1 MNFIL
6 LGYIIAW
13 IAVIWAIA
21 VLAFTVYEYSKLTP
35 MQQAQ
40 IESINVT
47 KQIIALIISIVYNNS
62 IPHIITKLED
72 S

>member
-13 IAVIWAIA
+13 IIVIVVLAAIA
-21 VLAFTVYEYSKLTP
+21 FAVYEYSKLTP

-40 IESINVT
+40 VTSIEADNH
-47 KQIIALIISIVYNNS
+47 IIALIISIVY
-62 IPHIITKLED
+62 IIVYHI

>member
-13 IAVIWAIA
+13 IIVIVVLAAIA
-21 VLAFTVYEYSKLTP
+21 FAVYEYSKLTP

-40 IESINVT
+40 ITSIEADKHLVV
-47 KQIIALIISIVYNNS
+47 LIISIVY
-62 IPHIITKLED
+62 IIVYHI

>member
-13 IAVIWAIA
+13 IAVIWVIA
-21 VLAFTVYEYSKLTP
+21 VLAFTVYEYGKLTP
-35 MQQAQ
+35 RQKSQ
-40 IESINVT
+40 IESINAN
-47 KQIIALIISIVYNNS
+47 KQIVGLVISTVYIIVY
-62 IPHIITKLED
+62 HI

>member
-13 IAVIWAIA
+13 IIVIWVIGAIA
-21 VLAFTVYEYSKLTP
+21 FVVYEYSKLTP
-35 MQQAQ
+35 KQQAQ
-40 IESINVT
+40 VKRIEASNHIV
-47 KQIIALIISIVYNNS
+47 ALIISISY
-62 IPHIITKLED
+62 IIAYHI

>member
-13 IAVIWAIA
+13 IIVIVVLAVI
-21 VLAFTVYEYSKLTP
+21 AFTVYEYSKLTP
-35 MQQAQ
+35 IQQAQ
-40 IESINVT
+40 ITSIEAD
-47 KQIIALIISIVYNNS
+47 KHIIALIISIVY
-62 IPHIITKLED
+62 IIVYHI

>member
-13 IAVIWAIA
+13 IIVIVVLAVI
-21 VLAFTVYEYSKLTP
+21 AFTVYEYSKLTP

-40 IESINVT
+40 I
-47 KQIIALIISIVYNNS
+47 
-62 IPHIITKLED
+62 
-72 S
+72 

>member
-13 IAVIWAIA
+13 IAIIWVTAVI
-21 VLAFTVYEYSKLTP
+21 AFTINEYSKLTP
-35 MQQAQ
+35 RQQAQ
-40 IESINVT
+40 VTSIKAGKHLV
-47 KQIIALIISIVYNNS
+47 ALIISIVY
-62 IPHIITKLED
+62 IIVYHI

>member
-13 IAVIWAIA
+13 IAVIWVIA
-21 VLAFTVYEYSKLTP
+21 VLAFTLYEYSKLTP

-40 IESINVT
+40 VTSIKAG
-47 KQIIALIISIVYNNS
+47 KQLVALIISIAY
-62 IPHIITKLED
+62 IITYHI

>member
-13 IAVIWAIA
+13 IIVIVVLAVI
-21 VLAFTVYEYSKLTP
+21 AFTVYAYSKLTP

-40 IESINVT
+40 ITSIEADKHLV
-47 KQIIALIISIVYNNS
+47 ALIISIAYIIVY
-62 IPHIITKLED
+62 HI

>member
-35 MQQAQ
+35 RQKSQ
-40 IESINVT
+40 IESINAT
-47 KQIIALIISIVYNNS
+47 KQIIAIIISIV
-62 IPHIITKLED
+62 
-72 S
+72 

>member
-13 IAVIWAIA
+13 IAVIWVIAI
-21 VLAFTVYEYSKLTP
+21 LAFTVYEYNKLTP
-35 MQQAQ
+35 RQKSQ
-40 IESINVT
+40 IESINAT
-47 KQIIALIISIVYNNS
+47 KQIIALVISTVYIIVY
-62 IPHIITKLED
+62 HI

>member
-6 LGYIIAW
+6 LGYIMAW
-13 IAVIWAIA
+13 ITVIVVLA

-40 IESINVT
+40 ITSIKAGNH
-47 KQIIALIISIVYNNS
+47 IIALIISIVY
-62 IPHIITKLED
+62 IIVYHI

>member
-13 IAVIWAIA
+13 IAVIV
-21 VLAFTVYEYSKLTP
+21 VLAVIAFAMYAYSKLTP

-40 IESINVT
+40 VTSIEAD
-47 KQIIALIISIVYNNS
+47 KHIIVLIISIVY
-62 IPHIITKLED
+62 IIVYHI

>member
-13 IAVIWAIA
+13 IIVIVVLAAIA
-21 VLAFTVYEYSKLTP
+21 FAVYEYSKLIP

-40 IESINVT
+40 VTSIEAD
-47 KQIIALIISIVYNNS
+47 KHIIALIISIVY
-62 IPHIITKLED
+62 IIVYHI

>member
-13 IAVIWAIA
+13 IIVFWVLAAIA
-21 VLAFTVYEYSKLTP
+21 FALYAYSKLTP

-40 IESINVT
+40 VTSIEADNH
-47 KQIIALIISIVYNNS
+47 IIALIISIVY
-62 IPHIITKLED
+62 IIVYHI

>member
-13 IAVIWAIA
+13 IIVIVVLAVI
-21 VLAFTVYEYSKLTP
+21 AFTVYAYSKLTP

-40 IESINVT
+40 ITSIEADKHLVV
-47 KQIIALIISIVYNNS
+47 LIISIVY
-62 IPHIITKLED
+62 IIVYHI

>member
-13 IAVIWAIA
+13 IIVIVVLAVI
-21 VLAFTVYEYSKLTP
+21 AFTVYEYSKLTP

-40 IESINVT
+40 ITSIKAGNH
-47 KQIIALIISIVYNNS
+47 IIALIISIVY
-62 IPHIITKLED
+62 IIVYHI

>member
-13 IAVIWAIA
+13 IIVIVVLAVIAFA
-21 VLAFTVYEYSKLTP
+21 VYQYSKLTP
-35 MQQAQ
+35 IQQAQ
-40 IESINVT
+40 ITSIKAGNH
-47 KQIIALIISIVYNNS
+47 IIALIISIVY
-62 IPHIITKLED
+62 IIVYHI

>member
-13 IAVIWAIA
+13 IIVIVVLAVI
-21 VLAFTVYEYSKLTP
+21 AFTVYEYSKLTP

-40 IESINVT
+40 VTSIEADNH
-47 KQIIALIISIVYNNS
+47 IIALIISIVY
-62 IPHIITKLED
+62 IIVYHV

>member
-13 IAVIWAIA
+13 IAVIVVLAAIA
-21 VLAFTVYEYSKLTP
+21 FTMYEYSKLTP

-40 IESINVT
+40 ITSIKAGNH
-47 KQIIALIISIVYNNS
+47 IIALIISIVY
-62 IPHIITKLED
+62 IIVYHI

>member
-6 LGYIIAW
+6 LGYILAW
-13 IAVIWAIA
+13 IAVIV
-21 VLAFTVYEYSKLTP
+21 VLAVIAFAMYAYSKLTP

-40 IESINVT
+40 VTSIEAD
-47 KQIIALIISIVYNNS
+47 KHIIVLIISIVY
-62 IPHIITKLED
+62 IIVYHI

>member
-13 IAVIWAIA
+13 LIVFWVLAAIA
-21 VLAFTVYEYSKLTP
+21 FALYAYSKLTP

-40 IESINVT
+40 VTSIEADNH
-47 KQIIALIISIVYNNS
+47 IIALIISIVY
-62 IPHIITKLED
+62 IIVYHI

>member
-13 IAVIWAIA
+13 IIVIVVLAVI
-21 VLAFTVYEYSKLTP
+21 AFTVYEYSKLTP
-35 MQQAQ
+35 IQQAQ
-40 IESINVT
+40 IESIEAD
-47 KQIIALIISIVYNNS
+47 KHIIALIISIVY
-62 IPHIITKLED
+62 IIVYHI

>member
-21 VLAFTVYEYSKLTP
+21 VLAFTVYDYGKLTP
-35 MQQAQ
+35 RQKSQ
-40 IESINVT
+40 IESIDAT
-47 KQIIALIISIVYNNS
+47 KQIIALVISTVYIIVY
-62 IPHIITKLED
+62 HI

>member
-13 IAVIWAIA
+13 IIVIVVLAVI
-21 VLAFTVYEYSKLTP
+21 AFTVYAYSKITP

-40 IESINVT
+40 ITSIEADNH
-47 KQIIALIISIVYNNS
+47 IIALIISIVY
-62 IPHIITKLED
+62 IIVYHI

>member
-13 IAVIWAIA
+13 IIVIVVLAVI
-21 VLAFTVYEYSKLTP
+21 AFTVYAYSKLTP

-40 IESINVT
+40 IESIEAD
-47 KQIIALIISIVYNNS
+47 KHIIALIISIVY
-62 IPHIITKLED
+62 IIVYHI

>member
-13 IAVIWAIA
+13 IIVIVVLAVI
-21 VLAFTVYEYSKLTP
+21 AFTVYAYSKLTP

-40 IESINVT
+40 VTSIEADNH
-47 KQIIALIISIVYNNS
+47 IIALIISIVY
-62 IPHIITKLED
+62 IIVYHI

>member
-13 IAVIWAIA
+13 IAVIWVIA
-21 VLAFTVYEYSKLTP
+21 VLAFTVYEYGKLTP
-35 MQQAQ
+35 RQKSQ
-40 IESINVT
+40 IESINAT
-47 KQIIALIISIVYNNS
+47 KQIIALVISTVYIIVY
-62 IPHIITKLED
+62 HI

>member
-13 IAVIWAIA
+13 IAVIWTIA
-21 VLAFTVYEYSKLTP
+21 VLAFTVYEYGKLTP
-35 MQQAQ
+35 RQQAQ
-40 IESINVT
+40 ITSIKAGNH
-47 KQIIALIISIVYNNS
+47 IIALIISIVY
-62 IPHIITKLED
+62 IIVYHI

>member
-13 IAVIWAIA
+13 IIVIVVLAVI
-21 VLAFTVYEYSKLTP
+21 AFTVYEYSKLTP

-40 IESINVT
+40 VTSIEADNH
-47 KQIIALIISIVYNNS
+47 IIALIISIVY
-62 IPHIITKLED
+62 IIVYHI

>member
-13 IAVIWAIA
+13 IAVIWVIA

-35 MQQAQ
+35 IQQAQ
-40 IESINVT
+40 IKSINAT
-47 KQIIALIISIVYNNS
+47 KQVIILVISIVY
-62 IPHIITKLED
+62 IIVYHI

>member
-21 VLAFTVYEYSKLTP
+21 VLAFTVYEYGKLTP
-35 MQQAQ
+35 RQKSQ
-40 IESINVT
+40 IESINAT
-47 KQIIALIISIVYNNS
+47 KQIIALVISTVYIIVY
-62 IPHIITKLED
+62 HI

>member
-13 IAVIWAIA
+13 IIVIVVLAAIA
-21 VLAFTVYEYSKLTP
+21 SAAYAYSKLTP

-40 IESINVT
+40 VTSIEADKHLIV
-47 KQIIALIISIVYNNS
+47 LIISIVY
-62 IPHIITKLED
+62 IIVYHI

>member
-13 IAVIWAIA
+13 IAVVVVLAAI
-21 VLAFTVYEYSKLTP
+21 AFTVYDYSKLTP
-35 MQQAQ
+35 RQQAQ
-40 IESINVT
+40 ITSIKAGNH
-47 KQIIALIISIVYNNS
+47 IIALIISIVY
-62 IPHIITKLED
+62 IIVYHV

>member
-6 LGYIIAW
+6 LGYIVAW
-13 IAVIWAIA
+13 IATVWVIAAI
-21 VLAFTVYEYSKLTP
+21 AFTVYAYSKLTP

-40 IESINVT
+40 ITSIEADKHLV
-47 KQIIALIISIVYNNS
+47 ALIISIVY
-62 IPHIITKLED
+62 IIVYHI